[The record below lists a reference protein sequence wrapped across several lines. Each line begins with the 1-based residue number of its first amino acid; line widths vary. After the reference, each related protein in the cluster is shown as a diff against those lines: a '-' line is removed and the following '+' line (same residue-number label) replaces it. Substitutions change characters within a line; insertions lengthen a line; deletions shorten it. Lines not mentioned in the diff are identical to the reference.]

1 METNNCYCINPWC
14 QNRNNSTN
22 LERCQSCGTELLV
35 NNRYRLVKPL
45 RQLGKHP
52 YTEVFEVE
60 DIADKQTPKVLKVL
74 IRNHTHIIELFE
86 QEAKL
91 LNKLRHEGIPKA
103 DPEIIVSLSQER
115 ELRCLVMEKIEG
127 QNLEQWLNENGKID
141 QNLAIAWLEQLVE
154 ILNYVHQNNFFHRDI
169 KPSNIMLK
177 PDGKLVL
184 IDFGTAREVT
194 QTVIDGHNITRICS
208 GGYTAPEQIAGR
220 AVPQS
225 DFFALGRTF
234 VHLIAG
240 IHPNQLADSKT
251 DKLKWREYN
260 KDIPVNLGNLIDNL
274 IEPNWKKR
282 PQNTKQIGQRLK
294 ELKPKNYLWY
304 LRKGLVVGA
313 ASLLVGTGIYGI
325 YWYLTGVGGCS
336 RIGMR
341 RFAQNDNLSCGEEIL
356 VSGSATQIKQEGVK
370 AFATGD
376 YAKAITLLEQAW
388 QERRDPETLI
398 YLNNARVINRSA
410 YSIAIAVPIQNN
422 RDSALEILRGV
433 AQAQNEVNQGTKIN
447 GIGLKVLIADDASKP
462 IQAQKIAEDLAGKR
476 DILAV
481 IGHLSSEVTLAA
493 VPIYTQQQLVL
504 ISPGST
510 SVKLTAWGMK
520 PDRFFF
526 RTVPSD
532 RFAGQALA
540 TYLHNQLEQQTATI
554 LYNPA
559 NNFSKSIRE
568 QFSISFAASG
578 GQVVKEFDLSKP
590 EFNPANSIDQAQ
602 KQGSTALVLLPDDQT
617 STDAFPNALKII
629 NANQGRYWMVG
640 GDTLYS
646 PKVLQTVGQA
656 AANRLVVAIPWHRWD
671 SRNREFPQ
679 TTQQLWGGGVSWRTA
694 LAYDATRA
702 LITALEKKQ
711 NPNRRDVQQALS
723 APNFQAFGATG
734 KISFNGGDR
743 TESAIALVKVVPSN
757 CSTERYAFVPVNYAA
772 DLMLCQK

>member
-1 METNNCYCINPWC
+1 M
-14 QNRNNSTN
+14 
-22 LERCQSCGTELLV
+22 ERCQSCGTELLV
-35 NNRYRLVKPL
+35 NRRYRLVKPL

-60 DIADKQTPKVLKVL
+60 DIADTKTRKVLKVL
-74 IRNHTHIIELFE
+74 IRNNTHIIELFE

-91 LNKLRHEGIPKA
+91 LNKLKHEGIPKA

-127 QNLEQWLNENGKID
+127 QNLDQWLKENNQLTQD
-141 QNLAIAWLEQLVE
+141 LAINWLEQLVE
-154 ILNYVHQNNFFHRDI
+154 ILDYVHQNNFFHRDI

-208 GGYTAPEQIAGR
+208 EGYTAPEQIAGR

-240 IHPNQLADSKT
+240 IHPNKLAGSKT

-260 KDIPVNLGNLIDNL
+260 KDVSGNLDNLIDNL
-274 IEPNWKKR
+274 IDNSWKKR
-282 PQNTKQIGQRLK
+282 PQNTKQIKQRLK
-294 ELKPKNYLWY
+294 ELKPNNYLWY
-304 LRKGLVVGA
+304 LRKGFVVGA

-325 YWYLTGVGGCS
+325 YWYVTGVGGCG
-336 RIGMR
+336 RIAI
-341 RFAQNDNLSCGEEIL
+341 RFFPQADNLSCGEEIL
-356 VSGSATQIKQEGVK
+356 VPGAETQIKQAGVK
-370 AFATGD
+370 AFAAGN

-398 YLNNARVINRSA
+398 YLNNARLMGRSA
-410 YSIAIAVPIQNN
+410 YTIAVAAPMQNN

-433 AQAQNEVNQGTKIN
+433 AQAQNEVNQGAKIN
-447 GIGLKVLIADDASKP
+447 GIGLKVLIADDASQP
-462 IQAQKIAEDLAGKR
+462 IQAQKLAKDLAAKR

-510 SVKLTAWGMK
+510 SVKLTPWGMK
-520 PDRFFF
+520 PDRVFF

-540 TYLHNQLEQQTATI
+540 SYLHNQLQQQTATI
-554 LYNPA
+554 LYNPE

-568 QFSISFAASG
+568 QFSINFAASG
-578 GQVVKEFDLSKP
+578 GQVIKEFDLSKP
-590 EFNPANSIDQAQ
+590 EFNAAKSIDQAE
-602 KQGSTALVLLPDDQT
+602 KQGSKALVLLPDNQT

-671 SRNREFPQ
+671 SPNHEFPQ

-723 APNFQAFGATG
+723 APDFQAFGATG

-743 TESAIALVKVVPSN
+743 KESAIALVKVVPSN

-772 DLMLCQK
+772 DQVQSLKLCQK